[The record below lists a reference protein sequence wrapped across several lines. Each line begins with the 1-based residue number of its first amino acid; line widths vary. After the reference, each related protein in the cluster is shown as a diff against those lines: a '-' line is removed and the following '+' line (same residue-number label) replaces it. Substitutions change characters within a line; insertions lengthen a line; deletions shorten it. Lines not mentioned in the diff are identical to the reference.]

1 MFFLG
6 GAGRVCRGCHERL
19 GAIFAIGRTKKEEQ
33 HMSKI
38 FLGLSFV
45 GAGIALLVL
54 QMTTQWAASFPFA
67 PLCAGTLL
75 GAGGILVVWY
85 IDEHIAVNQTPRV
98 SGK

>member
-1 MFFLG
+1 
-6 GAGRVCRGCHERL
+6 
-19 GAIFAIGRTKKEEQ
+19 
-33 HMSKI
+33 MSKI

-45 GAGIALLVL
+45 VSGGVLLVL
-54 QMTTQWAASFPFA
+54 QMTTQCITDLPAV

-85 IDEHIAVNQTPRV
+85 ITDHLTTGQTSRL